1 MDVIVTGGAMT
12 AEEQQH
18 YIRYVLEKYP
28 HVEIQKLILAVDGE
42 FVNISIEPRKRVLT
56 KMGGA
61 LISDPLTGMTPS
73 GLNTLIQSLTAST
86 CKAQSKGCSDE

>member
-28 HVEIQKLILAVDGE
+28 HVEIQKLILAVDGD

-61 LISDPLTGMTPS
+61 LISDPLTWNDAKRAEYFDTVPNR
-73 GLNTLIQSLTAST
+73 LDL
-86 CKAQSKGCSDE
+86 